1 MSNFIQDVQKVKYL
15 MWYEFNIN
23 MEVNEFLRIDV
34 IWYEFDIDIL
44 SQIYFLI
51 KLNDSFLSLTTN
63 NFCQRMTYLKN
74 QKQE

>member
-15 MWYEFNIN
+15 MWYEFTIN

-34 IWYEFDIDIL
+34 IWYEFDIEIL

-51 KLNDSFLSLTTN
+51 KLNDSFL
-63 NFCQRMTYLKN
+63 
-74 QKQE
+74 